1 MWAYNSLIGFEKFSF
16 SLNRTSLP
24 ALILALTFSLAS
36 FIHAAPP
43 SSDYELIYSDE
54 FTNGVNEAMWSYR
67 EGRRTMGTWINAMN
81 LKENVSVKDGNLVI
95 TAKTEEIKGKKEYTG
110 GGLISKRNFG
120 YGYYETRSRPFM
132 EGKGVHSAFWQAGG
146 NGRIFEIDS
155 YEIDSGSDMACRNLY
170 VHVSP
175 SKYGTEMPWPH
186 RAHLPFKLDK
196 NGWWINAYE
205 YTPEG
210 VIFYENGKVVGQ
222 AEFTD
227 LAAQQVIWLT
237 ALNGTGKV
245 DESKQPGDTLFDYF
259 RYYAKDWTG
268 HNLLPNGNFEYNQD
282 RSPSKPIAWTLNGDV
297 SECVLIKGDA
307 PRDAYALKIGTGKSH
322 RVKLSQ
328 KIDFIR
334 NGNYEF
340 VAKVKRS
347 GLHAKA
353 LFMVNNEQVPIP
365 VSSTW
370 TSVVCKDIQVKDHAA
385 SVELTV
391 EGNTN
396 DTLLVDDVQFR
407 KPGKDPQR
415 PFVLDRDEIWKIGE
429 KEPLL
434 FAGGSGFFIFGRN
447 VGYGDAM
454 TLSLTMTAKATMNT
468 MPVNRQPDT
477 GRDGW
482 ALVLTDKGDVV
493 FRVGSKKEFV
503 DVIAPNAYKAGQA
516 VNIRCIYDKTAARIL
531 IDGVKVAERSDITFG
546 IMDGTK
552 AGKLGTTESGY
563 EAVGEVMG
571 EINQPKKR
579 TRSVNFSGQISNLR
593 IYNRAV
599 ETL

>member
-1 MWAYNSLIGFEKFSF
+1 
-16 SLNRTSLP
+16 
-24 ALILALTFSLAS
+24 
-36 FIHAAPP
+36 
-43 SSDYELIYSDE
+43 
-54 FTNGVNEAMWSYR
+54 
-67 EGRRTMGTWINAMN
+67 
-81 LKENVSVKDGNLVI
+81 
-95 TAKTEEIKGKKEYTG
+95 
-110 GGLISKRNFG
+110 
-120 YGYYETRSRPFM
+120 
-132 EGKGVHSAFWQAGG
+132 
-146 NGRIFEIDS
+146 
-155 YEIDSGSDMACRNLY
+155 
-170 VHVSP
+170 
-175 SKYGTEMPWPH
+175 
-186 RAHLPFKLDK
+186 
-196 NGWWINAYE
+196 
-205 YTPEG
+205 
-210 VIFYENGKVVGQ
+210 VGQ

-282 RSPSKPIAWTLNGDV
+282 RSPNKPIAWTLTGDV

-322 RVKLSQ
+322 RIKLSQ

-353 LFMVNNEQVPIP
+353 QFTVNNEQVAIP

-370 TSVVCKDIQVKDHAA
+370 TSVVCNDIQVKDNTA

-391 EGNTN
+391 EGSTN
-396 DTLLVDDVQFR
+396 DTLIVDDVQFR
-407 KPGKDPQR
+407 KPGKDFQR

-434 FAGGSGFFIFGRN
+434 FTGGSAFFIFARN

-482 ALVLTDKGDVV
+482 ALLLTDKGDVV
-493 FRVGSKKEFV
+493 FRIGSKKEFL
-503 DVIAPNAYKAGQA
+503 DVIAPKAYKAGQA
-516 VNIRCIYDKTAARIL
+516 VNIRCVYNKGVARIM
-531 IDGVKVAERSDITFG
+531 IDGVKAAEQNNVTFG
-546 IMDGTK
+546 VKDSTK

-571 EINQPKKR
+571 EVNQPKKR
-579 TRSVNFSGQISNLR
+579 ARSVNFSGQISNLR

-599 ETL
+599 ETM